1 MRMFACSAVAA
12 LALTVL
18 PASAAD
24 PAYPTKPVTIVLP
37 LAAGAGPDVVA
48 RLYAE
53 KLSQRLGKPFIIEN
67 RPGAAQVIAA
77 TAVQQAAADGYTLGA
92 TTSGTF
98 VIRPAL
104 FKKPPYDPLKDFVPI
119 AHYLKSP
126 FVLVVGPQLP
136 VKTVA
141 ELIAYIRTHPGKI
154 TFASS
159 SIGGLPHLAG
169 EYMKKYFKLDMQ
181 HVPYKDSPQ
190 AFLDVAAGHVTLAFA
205 DVGTALPLV
214 KEGRLRALAV
224 TSLAKLA
231 SMPTVPTFA
240 EAAEVA
246 DFELV
251 SWHVLF
257 ARSNVPKPI
266 IDKLHAEMQVI
277 MDDPVMMKR
286 IADLGLLPQKV
297 PSIEE
302 TRAYIQSETRKWGSL
317 VTELGLAKTL

>member
-1 MRMFACSAVAA
+1 VLIVAA
-12 LALTVL
+12 LTAL

-24 PAYPTKPVTIVLP
+24 PAYPTKPVTIVVP

-77 TAVQQAAADGYTLGA
+77 TAVQQAPADGYTLGA

-98 VIRPAL
+98 VIRPAM
-104 FKKPPYDPLKDFVPI
+104 FKKPPYDPLKDFIPI
-119 AHYLKSP
+119 AHYLISP

-136 VKTVA
+136 VKTLA
-141 ELIAYIRTHPGKI
+141 ELIAYIRAHPGKI

-159 SIGGLPHLAG
+159 SIGGSPHLAS

-205 DVGTALPLV
+205 DVGTALPLI

-224 TSLAKLA
+224 TSKTKLA
-231 SMPTVPTFA
+231 TMPTVPTFA
-240 EAAEVA
+240 EAAGVA

-251 SWHVLF
+251 SWHVLY
-257 ARSNVPKPI
+257 ARANVPKPI
-266 IDKLHAEMQVI
+266 IDKLHAEMEVI

-302 TRAYIQSETRKWGSL
+302 TRAYILSETKKWGSL
-317 VTELGLAKTL
+317 VTELGLAKSL